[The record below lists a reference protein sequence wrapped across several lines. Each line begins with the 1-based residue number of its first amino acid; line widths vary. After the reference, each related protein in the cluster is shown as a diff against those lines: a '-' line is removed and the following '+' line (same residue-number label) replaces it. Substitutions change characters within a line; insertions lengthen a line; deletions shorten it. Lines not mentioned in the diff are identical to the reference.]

1 MKTTPSSKILG
12 AIAVFVVVGG
22 LIALV
27 FFVPLVAAI
36 LFILLAAFAAG
47 RKETRKSVIT
57 FMKDIIFGW

>member
-1 MKTTPSSKILG
+1 MKPTPSSKILG

-36 LFILLAAFAAG
+36 VFILLVAFAAG